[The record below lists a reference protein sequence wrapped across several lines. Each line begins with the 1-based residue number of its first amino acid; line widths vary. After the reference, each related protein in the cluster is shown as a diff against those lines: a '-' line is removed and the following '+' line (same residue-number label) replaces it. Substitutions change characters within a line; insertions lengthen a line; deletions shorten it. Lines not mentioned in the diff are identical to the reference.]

1 MQLTA
6 LRAAADADGVR
17 RLAPNLQIAGNTQR
31 KDMMV
36 SADPKRS
43 PLEILFRTPVGGRSF
58 SIVVALLPFIS
69 FAFLFIVNPAY
80 MSNFFLPDVRPIGLS
95 MLGLVVLLSLVSYAL
110 LRCCWSIIESGRR
123 LQGVLLAML
132 VMVLVAF
139 QLLLVLLGPAALAL
153 LDANL

>member
-1 MQLTA
+1 M
-6 LRAAADADGVR
+6 
-17 RLAPNLQIAGNTQR
+17 
-31 KDMMV
+31 

-58 SIVVALLPFIS
+58 SIVVALLPFLQ

-110 LRCCWSIIESGRR
+110 LRRCWSVIESGGR
-123 LQGVLLAML
+123 LQGVILAML
-132 VMVLVAF
+132 VMALVAF
-139 QLLLVLLGPAALAL
+139 PAVLLVLLGPAALAL
-153 LDANL
+153 LDADL